1 MTLLPTTGDPATI
14 SEADGSLWSGGQL
27 SNAQV
32 TSLDGELVFHSWSA
46 QSAPP
51 AVPLAGGSGCVVWDH
66 DGNQYLDFSSQLVF
80 TNLGHQHPRIVAAIK
95 AQADRLCTLAP
106 GHASDVRGEAAR
118 MIVDVAPAGLGHV
131 LFTTGGTEA
140 IEHAVRMARLHTG
153 RPKVLAAYRSY
164 HGSTATSIHL
174 TGDPRRWASD
184 TGAAGVVHFFG
195 PFLYRSAFGADT
207 PEEECDRALAHLE
220 QVILLEGP
228 STISALVLE
237 PVTGSSG
244 VIVPPAGYLRG
255 VRDLCTR
262 HGIVFIADEVL
273 VGFGRTGAWF
283 GVDHDGVAPDLL
295 VFAKGVNSGYVPLG
309 GVLVGDSIYDTFTK
323 RPYPAG
329 MTYSGHPLACAA
341 AVGAIGAMHDEGTV
355 AGAARL
361 GAEILEPGLAKV
373 AEQHACVGDVRGIG
387 GLWTVELVRDRTTK
401 EPLVPA
407 GATGDA
413 NAPMAAF
420 TKACLQQDLV
430 PLVLG
435 NRIHV
440 APALNVSDE
449 DATLGL
455 AILDEA
461 LTAADAFLA

>member
-1 MTLLPTTGDPATI
+1 MD
-14 SEADGSLWSGGQL
+14 
-27 SNAQV
+27 
-32 TSLDGELVFHSWSA
+32 LDELVFHPWSV
-46 QSAPP
+46 QGPRT
-51 AVPLAGGSGCVVWDH
+51 VPTFVGGSGSHVIDT
-66 DGNQYLDFSSQLVF
+66 DGRRYLDFGSQLVF
-80 TNLGHQHPRIVAAIK
+80 TNLGHQHPRIVAAVK
-95 AQADRLCTLAP
+95 EQADRLCAVAP
-106 GHASDVRGEAAR
+106 GHGSDVRGEAAR
-118 MIVDVAPAGLGHV
+118 VIVEVAPDGLGHV

-140 IEHAVRMARLHTG
+140 IEHAVRMARLHNG

-164 HGSTATSIHL
+164 HGSTTTSIHL
-174 TGDPRRWASD
+174 TGDSRRWASD
-184 TGAAGVVHFFG
+184 TGAAGAVHFFG
-195 PFLYRSAFGADT
+195 PFLYRSAFGSST
-207 PEEECDRALAHLE
+207 PEEECERALAHLE

-273 VGFGRTGAWF
+273 AGFGRTGAWF

-295 VFAKGVNSGYVPLG
+295 IFAKGVNSGYVPLG
-309 GVLVGDSIYDTFTK
+309 GVLVGDSIHETFTQ

-341 AVGAIGAMHDEGTV
+341 AVGAIGAMHEEDTV
-355 AGAARL
+355 AAAARL
-361 GAEILEPGLAKV
+361 GTAILEAGLTKLAGN
-373 AEQHACVGDVRGIG
+373 HPCIGDVRGIG
-387 GLWTVELVRDRTTK
+387 GLWTLELVRDRESK
-401 EPLVPA
+401 RPLVPL
-407 GATGDA
+407 GATGEA

-420 TKACLQQDLV
+420 IKACLARGLV

-440 APALNVSDE
+440 APPLNISDG
-449 DATLGL
+449 DAAIGL
-455 AILDEA
+455 ASLDEA
-461 LTAADAFLA
+461 LAEADAFLG

>member
-1 MTLLPTTGDPATI
+1 MD
-14 SEADGSLWSGGQL
+14 
-27 SNAQV
+27 
-32 TSLDGELVFHSWSA
+32 LDELVFHPWIVQGPRS
-46 QSAPP
+46 
-51 AVPLAGGSGCVVWDH
+51 VPTFVGGAGSHLIDA
-66 DGNQYLDFSSQLVF
+66 DGRRYLDFCSQLVF
-80 TNLGHQHPRIVAAIK
+80 TSLGHQHPAIVAAVK
-95 AQADRLCTLAP
+95 EQADRLCTLAP
-106 GHASDVRGEAAR
+106 GHASDIRGEAAR
-118 MIVDVAPAGLGHV
+118 LIVEVAPKGLGHV

-164 HGSTATSIHL
+164 HGSTTTSIHL

-195 PFLYRSAFGADT
+195 PFLYRSAFGSST
-207 PEEECDRALAHLE
+207 PEEECERALAHLE

-228 STISALVLE
+228 STIAALILE

-255 VRDLCTR
+255 LRDLCTR

-283 GVDHDGVAPDLL
+283 AVDHDGVAPDLL

-309 GVLVGDSIYDTFTK
+309 GVLVGDPIYETFTH

-329 MTYSGHPLACAA
+329 MTYSGHPLACAS
-341 AVGAIGAMHDEGTV
+341 AVGAIGAMHDEGTIE
-355 AGAARL
+355 AAARL
-361 GAEILEPGLAKV
+361 GSDILGPGLAKLV
-373 AEQHACVGDVRGIG
+373 ENHPCIGDVRGIG
-387 GLWTVELVRDRTTK
+387 GLWTVELVRDRQTK
-401 EPLVPA
+401 EPLVA
-407 GATGDA
+407 VGATGEA

-420 TKACLQQDLV
+420 VKACLDRDLL

-440 APALNVSDE
+440 APPLNVSDN
-449 DATLGL
+449 DAATGL

-461 LTAADAFLA
+461 LAEADAFVA